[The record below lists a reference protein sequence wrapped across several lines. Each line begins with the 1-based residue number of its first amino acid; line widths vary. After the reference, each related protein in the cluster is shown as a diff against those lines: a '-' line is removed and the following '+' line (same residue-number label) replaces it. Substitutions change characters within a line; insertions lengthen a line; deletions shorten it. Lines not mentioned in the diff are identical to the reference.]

1 MQNAP
6 DSKENI
12 IKDSDRPAGEGEG
25 VSSEKR
31 KDPPEQKTSKTRKR
45 TSTGKRK
52 NSRKKR
58 RASGASAKSDG
69 PKASAGS
76 AKTDTDVVKASAGTA
91 KTDSPKPPAGSEKTS
106 EGSSAAASPGSSE
119 PGKKK
124 RQKSASGPST
134 SSELGKKKRRMF
146 ASAPS
151 TAPEPEE
158 KKSEAAPSPATESEE
173 KKQEKP
179 EAAPSPSSDPEEEK
193 PEAAPST
200 ASEPEKDR
208 KKKPAATVETL
219 RDCWKKFLK
228 LVSGFL
234 DKCVRGWKA
243 FFASLVRKVGYTI
256 AATAVVG
263 VAAGLLVLVLFLSIS
278 GGKGGPA
285 DSGTQTAG
293 AGETLEDSE
302 ANYDGM
308 EPAAAGG
315 WSQTIPGQDPAGQQ
329 DSEIAY
335 AFRGLFSRT
344 REGVFALK
352 EQAEESVRS
361 SYLEILEAGRGDE
374 FSPEPGAQTRLWEQV
389 REERRR
395 ELEKDPL
402 LILVNKWHQLPEDYE
417 VEPVELPN
425 GQMIGTTAY
434 EPLMEMLRD
443 CEEAGGTPIVCSGY
457 RPHDKQ
463 VMLFD
468 EQIERWIYS
477 VSTREEAEALA
488 ATAVA
493 IPGTSEHELGLAA
506 DIYSSEN
513 MNLDES
519 QVDTFTQQ
527 WLMENCWKYGF
538 ILRYPKDKNEITGI
552 IFEPWH
558 YRYVGKERARRIFDA
573 GICLEEY
580 LDRTDHPWSSL
591 NPFDEAGPEEAE
603 DAGNTSGTLDEAETE
618 GESSENFNET
628 EETGNTSGTFDEA
641 ETEGDSPASF
651 DETEAPGQGD
661 GTFY

>member
-58 RASGASAKSDG
+58 RASGSSAKSDSS
-69 PKASAGS
+69 KASAGS
-76 AKTDTDVVKASAGTA
+76 AKTDTDVVKA
-91 KTDSPKPPAGSEKTS
+91 PAGSEKTS
-106 EGSSAAASPGSSE
+106 EGSSATASPASSE
-119 PGKKK
+119 P
-124 RQKSASGPST
+124 
-134 SSELGKKKRRMF
+134 GKKKRRMF

-151 TAPEPEE
+151 PAAEPEE
-158 KKSEAAPSPATESEE
+158 KKSEAAPSPAAESEE

-179 EAAPSPSSDPEEEK
+179 EAAPSPSAEPEEKK

-285 DSGTQTAG
+285 DSGTQTAD

-302 ANYDGM
+302 ADYDGM

-618 GESSENFNET
+618 GESSENFNEA